1 MNSRDTQKAPALVE
15 NLLAVGDCWGHGH
28 CQVAYVLV
36 DGSTPMHAWAALTG
50 LGWLLLLSV
59 LLEGGGKGHK
69 GEEVVLGGLGEL
81 EVDMIKIHC
90 TDVWNCEK
98 INKIHT

>member
-28 CQVAYVLV
+28 CPGAYVRV
-36 DGSTPMHAWAALTG
+36 DGSPPMHAWAALTG

-69 GEEVVLGGLGEL
+69 GKRLCWEGLG
-81 EVDMIKIHC
+81 
-90 TDVWNCEK
+90 N
-98 INKIHT
+98 

>member
-1 MNSRDTQKAPALVE
+1 
-15 NLLAVGDCWGHGH
+15 
-28 CQVAYVLV
+28 
-36 DGSTPMHAWAALTG
+36 MHVWTALTG

-81 EVDMIKIHC
+81 EVDYDQDTLYRCM
-90 TDVWNCEK
+90 EL
-98 INKIHT
+98 